1 MIVALIRRWRERRH
15 PFTRRL
21 GIRGAR
27 EYIAL
32 SPAFSDVLRQRAQ
45 APREATP
52 NLPLP
57 Q

>member
-1 MIVALIRRWRERRH
+1 MTRSLSALSLIRRWRERRH

-45 APREATP
+45 DLHRRAA
-52 NLPLP
+52 
-57 Q
+57 